1 MHLFNL
7 ESKIMQGLTFLADL
21 VLISIYFVL
30 TSLPII
36 TIGASA
42 TAAYSVLRQQDT
54 IKSSITVNYFKAFA
68 ANWKPATISW
78 VIQLVLTVILAVDLY
93 MLQFIQN
100 GFSGLLRVVSIV
112 LLIVLSLICSL
123 VYPQIARY
131 KNSLKQYWRNALLL
145 CLPKMWLLLPNLLLF
160 IFPEIV
166 MFFRLD
172 VYLYCLILRLMLLFG
187 FQFYLSSLLMKK
199 LFQPL
204 ETQ

>member
-1 MHLFNL
+1 
-7 ESKIMQGLTFLADL
+7 
-21 VLISIYFVL
+21 
-30 TSLPII
+30 
-36 TIGASA
+36 
-42 TAAYSVLRQQDT
+42 
-54 IKSSITVNYFKAFA
+54 
-68 ANWKPATISW
+68 
-78 VIQLVLTVILAVDLY
+78 

-204 ETQ
+204 ETH